1 MSNTQSKKSPLYV
14 TLLSDFGTEDGYV
27 GAMKGVL
34 LKGLPDLQVLD
45 VSHSIKAFGI
55 KQAAFSLM
63 NYAFYFPPGTVHMVV
78 VDPGV
83 GTRREGLVVQSSEYF
98 FIGPNNGVFS
108 YIYQSTKYQAYRI
121 REKQFGKKV
130 SPTFHGRDIFAP
142 AAVRLLKGDVVS
154 DFCDPFQKLVSFYE
168 SYEDLGDDE
177 YRLKVIHVD
186 HFGNLILNFTMKDW
200 ESLGSPQ
207 DVRIQIN
214 HSFLVGIMKTFGDV
228 PVDQLLMTWDSRGF
242 LQIAQNCGNAA
253 QSLSKKEGD
262 HIQLKIFHLSHPKR
276 TDI

>member
-1 MSNTQSKKSPLYV
+1 MSKTSLKKLSIYL
-14 TLLSDFGTEDGYV
+14 TLLTDFGTEDGYV

-34 LKGLPDLQVLD
+34 LKGLPDLQILD
-45 VSHSIKAFGI
+45 VSHAIQPFGI

-83 GTRREGLVVQSSEYF
+83 GTRREGLIVQSSGYS

-108 YIYQSTKYQAYRI
+108 YIYQSPKYQAYQI
-121 REKQFGKKV
+121 REGIFGKKV

-142 AAVRLLKGDVVS
+142 AAVKLLQGDPLT
-154 DFCDPFQKLVSFYE
+154 DFCDPFSQLVSFYE

-186 HFGNLILNFTMKDW
+186 HFGNLILNFTLKEW
-200 ESLGSPQ
+200 ESLGSPP

-214 HSFLVGIMKTFGDV
+214 HSFLVGIKNTFGDV
-228 PVDQLLMTWDSRGF
+228 PVEQVLMTWDSRGF

-253 QSLSKKEGD
+253 QFLNKKEGD
-262 HIQLKIFHLSHPKR
+262 HFIMKIFHSSYNE
-276 TDI
+276 